1 MLYHN
6 SRPLTSPAAHRHAN
20 RPDRFY
26 QWRNFFEERPEA
38 LDIIESEYELTS
50 EDSRNDK
57 YFIVPG
63 RINMI
68 TRMINDEVLEIRSMI
83 STDGP
88 LEKWERS
95 IKTTFPL
102 KRTTSSMIGTYI
114 PRFRGSCSSVAD
126 AESLTDSL
134 SKKSKFYQTEMKRR
148 IFETEDLR
156 IEVAAI
162 VFEKREYTSVAVTS
176 ENSENVLKTLK
187 QFGFKPTANQH
198 YGAFLSPFR
207 SHSL

>member
-6 SRPLTSPAAHRHAN
+6 SRPVSAAAAHRHAN

-38 LDIIESEYELTS
+38 LDIIEENYELKD
-50 EDSRNDK
+50 EDVRNDK

-63 RINMI
+63 RSNMI
-68 TRMINDEVLEIRSMI
+68 TRMINDETLEIRSMI
-83 STDGP
+83 STNGA
-88 LEKWERS
+88 LEQWERS
-95 IKTTFPL
+95 IRTAFPL

-126 AESLTDSL
+126 AASLTDSL

-148 IFETEDLR
+148 IFETDDLR
-156 IEVAAI
+156 IEVADI
-162 VFEKREYTSVAVTS
+162 TFEDRSYISVAVTS
-176 ENSENVLKTLK
+176 ANPENVLSALK
-187 QFGFKPTANQH
+187 KFGFKPTANQH

>member
-6 SRPLTSPAAHRHAN
+6 SRPLISPAAHRHAN

-38 LDIIESEYELTS
+38 LDIIEAEYELTN
-50 EDSRNDK
+50 EDARNDK

-88 LEKWERS
+88 LEQWERS

-126 AESLTDSL
+126 AGSLTDSL
-134 SKKSKFYQTEMKRR
+134 SKKSKFYQTEMTRR
-148 IFETEDLR
+148 IFETDELR
-156 IEVAAI
+156 IEVATI
-162 VFEKREYTSVAVTS
+162 KFEDREYTSVAITS
-176 ENSENVLKTLK
+176 ENADNVLKTLK
-187 QFGFKPTANQH
+187 RFGFKQAANQH
-198 YGAFLSPFR
+198 YGAFLSQFR
-207 SHSL
+207 SQSL

>member
-6 SRPLTSPAAHRHAN
+6 SRPITSTAAHRHAN

-26 QWRNFFEERPEA
+26 QWRNFFEERPEI
-38 LDIIESEYELTS
+38 LDVIEAEFDLTEEETRS
-50 EDSRNDK
+50 DK

-68 TRMINDEVLEIRSMI
+68 TRMRNDEMLEIRSMI

-88 LEKWERS
+88 LEQWERS
-95 IKTTFPL
+95 IQTAFPL

-126 AESLTDSL
+126 AGSLADAL
-134 SKKSKFYQTEMKRR
+134 SKKSKYYETKLKRR
-148 IFETEDLR
+148 LFEEDDMR
-156 IEVAAI
+156 VEVSTI
-162 VFEKREYTSVAVTS
+162 TFEETDYISVAITS
-176 ENSENVLKTLK
+176 KSSDVVLNALK
-187 QFGFKPTANQH
+187 RFGFKPTANQH
-198 YGAFLSPFR
+198 YGAFLSPHR
-207 SHSL
+207 SQSL

>member
-6 SRPLTSPAAHRHAN
+6 SRPVSAAAAHRHAN

-26 QWRNFFEERPEA
+26 QWRNFFEDRPEA
-38 LDIIESEYELTS
+38 MDVIEETYALKDEA
-50 EDSRNDK
+50 SRNDK

-63 RINMI
+63 RSNMI

-83 STDGP
+83 STNGP
-88 LEKWERS
+88 LEQWERS
-95 IKTTFPL
+95 IRTTFPL

-148 IFETEDLR
+148 VFETDDLR
-156 IEVAAI
+156 VEVANI
-162 VFEKREYTSVAVTS
+162 VFEERDYLSVAVTS
-176 ENSENVLKTLK
+176 EKPENVLGALKTL
-187 QFGFKPTANQH
+187 GFKPTANQH

>member
-6 SRPLTSPAAHRHAN
+6 SRPITPTAAHRHAN

-38 LDIIESEYELTS
+38 LDIIEADFDLADEETRS
-50 EDSRNDK
+50 DK

-68 TRMINDEVLEIRSMI
+68 TRMRNDEMLEIRSMI

-88 LEKWERS
+88 LEQWERS
-95 IKTTFPL
+95 IQTTFPL

-126 AESLTDSL
+126 ASSLADAL
-134 SKKSKFYQTEMKRR
+134 SKKSKYYETELKRR
-148 IFETEDLR
+148 LYEEDDLR
-156 IEVAAI
+156 VEISTI
-162 VFEKREYTSVAVTS
+162 TFEKTDYISVAVS
-176 ENSENVLKTLK
+176 SKSSDNVLKALK
-187 QFGFKPTANQH
+187 RFGFKPTANQH
-198 YGAFLSPFR
+198 YGAFLSPHR
-207 SHSL
+207 SQSL

>member
-6 SRPLTSPAAHRHAN
+6 SKPISPAAAHRHAN

-26 QWRNFFEERPEA
+26 QWRNFFEDYPEA
-38 LDIIESEYELTS
+38 LDIIETEYELTN

-63 RINMI
+63 RSNMI

-83 STDGP
+83 STNGP
-88 LEKWERS
+88 LEQWERS

-126 AESLTDSL
+126 AETLTDSL
-134 SKKSKFYQTEMKRR
+134 SKKSKYYQTEMTRR

-156 IEVAAI
+156 IEVAKI
-162 VFEKREYTSVAVTS
+162 TFEKREYTSIAITS
-176 ENSENVLKTLK
+176 EKAETVLSTLK
-187 QFGFKPTANQH
+187 RLGLKPTANQH

>member
-6 SRPLTSPAAHRHAN
+6 SRPVSAAAAHRHAN

-26 QWRNFFEERPEA
+26 QWRNFFEDRPEA
-38 LDIIESEYELTS
+38 LDIIEETYELKD
-50 EDSRNDK
+50 EDSRKDK

-63 RINMI
+63 RSNMI
-68 TRMINDEVLEIRSMI
+68 TRMINDETLEIRSMI
-83 STDGP
+83 STTGP
-88 LEKWERS
+88 LEQWERS
-95 IKTTFPL
+95 IRTTFPL

-148 IFETEDLR
+148 IFDTNDLR
-156 IEVAAI
+156 IEVANI
-162 VFEKREYTSVAVTS
+162 KFEERDYISVAVTS
-176 ENSENVLKTLK
+176 EKPENVLGALK
-187 QFGFKPTANQH
+187 KLGFKPTANQH